1 MAAVG
6 LWGGWHLLCFGIAL
20 PVAAYVSRRKLAT
33 QPLPPRVP
41 FFTSVIVQQLLFL
54 VISLGVA
61 WGEAVPVFP
70 AEVPSLAA
78 LGATLLLLAVACV
91 TMRPSW
97 IQAVREREPRVHLTS
112 PRTGLERRL
121 WVGVSLAAGIG
132 EEITYRGVLYV
143 LLWRLTGSVAAAALL
158 SAFFFGAAH
167 VVQGWKAIWITA
179 VFGLVAQGLT
189 LWSGSLYA
197 AMVLHVGYDVVAG
210 LAYGHLAEQLN
221 YDSAVVDPS
230 EART

>member
-20 PVAAYVSRRKLAT
+20 PVAAYASRRKLAT

-61 WGEAVPVFP
+61 WGEGITLFPAALPGAVP
-70 AEVPSLAA
+70 
-78 LGATLLLLAVACV
+78 LGATLLLLVVACV
-91 TMRPSW
+91 GMRPSW
-97 IQAVREREPRVHLTS
+97 IKAVRDREPRVHLTS
-112 PRTGLERRL
+112 PRTTPERRL
-121 WVGVSLAAGIG
+121 WVALSLAAGIG
-132 EEITYRGVLYV
+132 EELTYRGVLYV

-210 LAYGHLAEQLN
+210 LAYGRLAEQLR

>member
-1 MAAVG
+1 MSAVG

-20 PVAAYVSRRKLAT
+20 PVAAYASRRKLAT

-61 WGEAVPVFP
+61 WGEAVPLFP
-70 AEVPSLAA
+70 AEVPSLTA

-112 PRTGLERRL
+112 PRPGLERRH

>member
-1 MAAVG
+1 MLPVG
-6 LWGGWHLLCFGIAL
+6 LWGGWHLLCFGVAL

-33 QPLPPRVP
+33 RPLPPRVP
-41 FFTSVIVQQLLFL
+41 FFTSVLVQQLLFL
-54 VISLGVA
+54 AISVGVA
-61 WGEAVPVFP
+61 WGEGIPLFP
-70 AEVPSLAA
+70 AGLPSLAA

-112 PRTGLERRL
+112 PRTALERRL

-132 EEITYRGVLYV
+132 EELTYRGVLYV
-143 LLWRLTGSVAAAALL
+143 LLLRLTGSVVAAALL
-158 SAFFFGAAH
+158 SAVFFGAAH

-197 AMVLHVGYDVVAG
+197 AMALHVGYDVVAG
-210 LAYGHLAEQLN
+210 LAYGRLAEQLG
-221 YDSAVVDPS
+221 SPS
-230 EART
+230 EPAS

>member
-1 MAAVG
+1 MSAVG

-20 PVAAYVSRRKLAT
+20 PVAAYASRRKLAT

-61 WGEAVPVFP
+61 WGEAVPLFP

>member
-1 MAAVG
+1 MSAVG

-20 PVAAYVSRRKLAT
+20 PVAAYASRRKLAT

-61 WGEAVPVFP
+61 WGEAVPLFP

-143 LLWRLTGSVAAAALL
+143 LLWRLTGSMAAAALL

>member
-6 LWGGWHLLCFGIAL
+6 LWGGWHLLCFGLAL
-20 PVAAYVSRRKLAT
+20 PVAAYVSRRKLAA

-54 VISLGVA
+54 AISLGVA
-61 WGEAVPVFP
+61 WGEAIPLFP
-70 AEVPSLAA
+70 ATFPGA
-78 LGATLLLLAVACV
+78 LVTGATLLLLLVACV
-91 TMRPSW
+91 SMRPSW
-97 IQAVREREPRVHLTS
+97 IKAVREREPRVHLTS
-112 PRTGLERRL
+112 PRTAVERRL
-121 WVGVSLAAGIG
+121 WVVVSLAAGIG
-132 EEITYRGVLYV
+132 EELTYRGVLYV
-143 LLWRLTGSVAAAALL
+143 LLWRLTDSVAAALL

-210 LAYGHLAEQLN
+210 LTYGRLAEQLG
-221 YDSAVVDPS
+221 YDKAPPAV
-230 EART
+230 EARP

>member
-1 MAAVG
+1 MPAVG

-41 FFTSVIVQQLLFL
+41 FFSSVIVQQLLFL

-61 WGEAVPVFP
+61 WGEGIPLFPAALPGAVP
-70 AEVPSLAA
+70 
-78 LGATLLLLAVACV
+78 LGATLLLLVVSCV
-91 TMRPSW
+91 GMRPSW
-97 IQAVREREPRVHLTS
+97 IKAVRERETRVHLTS
-112 PRTGLERRL
+112 PRTPLERRL

-132 EEITYRGVLYV
+132 EELTYRGVLYV
-143 LLWRLTGSVAAAALL
+143 LLFRLTGSVAAAALL
-158 SAFFFGAAH
+158 SALFFGAAH
-167 VVQGWKAIWITA
+167 VVQGFKAIWITA

-210 LAYGHLAEQLN
+210 LAYGHLAEQLK
-221 YDSAVVDPS
+221 YDSAVDGPS